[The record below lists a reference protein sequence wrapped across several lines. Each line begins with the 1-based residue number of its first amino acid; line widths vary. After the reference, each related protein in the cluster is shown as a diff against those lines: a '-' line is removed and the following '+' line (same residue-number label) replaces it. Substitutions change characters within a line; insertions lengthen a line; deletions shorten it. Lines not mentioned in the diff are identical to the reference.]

1 MATVVQTSDLNLN
14 EIQWLTNHLDHSVD
28 IHQEYYRL
36 HNNAIGLAKVSRV
49 LLAVDSGKCEKFKGK
64 RLNEIQVD
72 VCCWGLTV
80 IFITKSGK
88 TFTTQ

>member
-1 MATVVQTSDLNLN
+1 MATVVQISDLNLN
-14 EIQWLTNHLDHSVD
+14 EIQWLANHLDHSVY
-28 IHQEYYRL
+28 IHREYYRL

-49 LLAVDSGKCEKFKGK
+49 FLAVDSGKCEKFKGK

-72 VCCWGLTV
+72 VCYQGLTV

-88 TFTTQ
+88 NLTTQ